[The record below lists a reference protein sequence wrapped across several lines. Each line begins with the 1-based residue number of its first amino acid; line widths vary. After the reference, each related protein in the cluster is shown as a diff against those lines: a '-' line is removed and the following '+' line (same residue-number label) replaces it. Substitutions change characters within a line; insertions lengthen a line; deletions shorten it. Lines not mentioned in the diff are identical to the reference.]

1 MEGNLADS
9 LRPKSRQGA
18 TGGDMDVAKFTMSS
32 RPMTSQGNREDDNGD
47 FIQERRDISGDLNV
61 AEIIYYTSD
70 FLISNIS
77 DNPKIQ
83 KLPPLKFD
91 QKSLQLPGHN
101 GKESTSI
108 VRLWVK
114 HIWFAQLRM
123 PNIIECNFF
132 LLFLPY
138 QEYDFTYSKAPS
150 HDMLS
155 IEFQIVCTCSESG
168 LLYLNGL
175 FIYWSKAQIQPL
187 ECTGVSHSTH
197 RLFELT

>member
-1 MEGNLADS
+1 M
-9 LRPKSRQGA
+9 
-18 TGGDMDVAKFTMSS
+18 
-32 RPMTSQGNREDDNGD
+32 
-47 FIQERRDISGDLNV
+47 
-61 AEIIYYTSD
+61 AEIVYYTSD

-114 HIWFAQLRM
+114 YIWFALLRM

-132 LLFLPY
+132 LLVLPY
-138 QEYDFTYSKAPS
+138 QQYDFTYSKANQHCNSPS

-155 IEFQIVCTCSESG
+155 VEFQIVCTCSESG
-168 LLYLNGL
+168 QLDLKGL

-187 ECTGVSHSTH
+187 DCTGVSHSTH
-197 RLFELT
+197 MLFELTLN